1 MPTPTRLLDWL
12 ARSLQSA
19 LAELLWPIAFAET
32 TTGARPFYIGDPAT
46 AKLEISAIMGK
57 KTEYDLD
64 KDGVLDELELA
75 MEKEAQSTWAKINTW
90 SSTHPPTF
98 KRILLLHEIEMESG
112 RFTVDRTYEEI

>member
-1 MPTPTRLLDWL
+1 
-12 ARSLQSA
+12 
-19 LAELLWPIAFAET
+19 
-32 TTGARPFYIGDPAT
+32 
-46 AKLEISAIMGK
+46 MGK

-75 MEKEAQSTWAKINTW
+75 MEKEAQSTWTKINTW
-90 SSTHPPTF
+90 FSTHPPTF